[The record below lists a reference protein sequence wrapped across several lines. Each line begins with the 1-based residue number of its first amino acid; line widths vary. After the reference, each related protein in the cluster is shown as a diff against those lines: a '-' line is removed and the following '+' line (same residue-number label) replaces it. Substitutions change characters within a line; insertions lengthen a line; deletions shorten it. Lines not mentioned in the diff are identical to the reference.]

1 MTKLSDKQARF
12 CEEDIVDF
20 NATKAA
26 IRSGYSKNSAMQIGE
41 QNLKKP
47 SIVAR
52 LNELKSKASKHLEI
66 THQGILNQLKTWAQS
81 VITETMCLTA
91 DEIKRLPIGIGQLI
105 TKYKR
110 TVTQTR
116 AGDTIESVE
125 LQFVS
130 KETAIDMINKHI
142 GFYEKNNNQ
151 RKPEIDISKLGSD
164 VINLSS
170 TIYKGAEA

>member
-1 MTKLSDKQARF
+1 MVKLTAKQDRF
-12 CEEDIVDF
+12 CQEYMIDF

-26 IRSGYSKNSAMQIGE
+26 IRSGYSKNSAMQIGD

-47 SIVAR
+47 NIVAR

-66 THQGILNQLKTWAQS
+66 THQDVLNQLKTWAES
-81 VITETMCLTA
+81 DITETMCLTA
-91 DEIKRLPIGIGQLI
+91 DEIKKLPIGIRQLI

-110 TVTQTR
+110 TTR
-116 AGDTIESVE
+116 SFKDESKEEVVE

-142 GFYEKNNNQ
+142 GFYEKDNNQ
-151 RKPEIDISKLGSD
+151 RKPEIDVSKLGSD
-164 VINLSS
+164 VIKSLLDASS
-170 TIYKGAEA
+170 GSS